1 MNIQC
6 LLVLGMLGLV
16 VGINIAPGRL
26 KLGPRVGPPT
36 FAQETMDEIRVMGN
50 GVGAG
55 YGIDEAPRPSSK
67 VLSAT
72 IGLSTAMIASFMY
85 TKPAIAIS
93 DAAKDALMLLD
104 GYHSVAPYNVTWGIL
119 IVGGVWGYFKLYKI
133 LAAM

>member
-6 LLVLGMLGLV
+6 LLVLGMLVLV

-26 KLGPRVGPPT
+26 KLGPRVNPT
-36 FAQETMDEIRVMGN
+36 FALKTKDEIRGMGN

-55 YGIDEAPRPSSK
+55 YGIDEAPRRSSK
-67 VLSAT
+67 VLST
-72 IGLSTAMIASFMY
+72 SIGLSTVMIASFMD
-85 TKPAIAIS
+85 TKPAVAIS

-104 GYHSVAPYNVTWGIL
+104 GYQSVAPYNVTWGIL